1 MKKNKNNILKILIS
15 IAFAIIIVNCHVVK
29 ADVTELQQDDKGRYC
44 ISTADDY
51 YFFENN
57 CDNKLYYKST
67 VVLTNDIEII
77 NKEKTKYVTNFSG
90 KFDGQGHTI
99 TYSAPDRVNN
109 KYDLAALNFIL
120 DSNGVIEN
128 VKIHITDEKVYIGD
142 STSQFC
148 TALYENNG
156 TVRGLQV
163 SGNVTLIYAVPKKSL
178 KIGATEGNGILE
190 DCDVSINYDMEE
202 STDLEIVSNGVSKG
216 GLWEICQFGTSTSEM
231 TYQNCIS
238 HGSCGKKIYDIADLL
253 SSKLD
258 MTKKY
263 NRGIY
268 ATVSLRYSTACSA
281 TNLYYNSELFKDI
294 SVVTNYTQEKY
305 ALKKFENYEQFGKTT
320 AELKNKDTY
329 EGFDFEKKWSISPDL
344 NDGYP
349 YYDPRVKEITLEVQA
364 DAEPKVWKTN
374 YSRNYNRFKDY
385 STNYH
390 FPYRVE
396 IIDGKQTS
404 IYDDG
409 DNNKVTINGAK
420 IVNQTK

>member
-1 MKKNKNNILKILIS
+1 
-15 IAFAIIIVNCHVVK
+15 
-29 ADVTELQQDDKGRYC
+29 
-44 ISTADDY
+44 
-51 YFFENN
+51 
-57 CDNKLYYKST
+57 
-67 VVLTNDIEII
+67 
-77 NKEKTKYVTNFSG
+77 
-90 KFDGQGHTI
+90 
-99 TYSAPDRVNN
+99 
-109 KYDLAALNFIL
+109 
-120 DSNGVIEN
+120 
-128 VKIHITDEKVYIGD
+128 
-142 STSQFC
+142 
-148 TALYENNG
+148 
-156 TVRGLQV
+156 
-163 SGNVTLIYAVPKKSL
+163 
-178 KIGATEGNGILE
+178 
-190 DCDVSINYDMEE
+190 MEE

-420 IVNQTK
+420 IVNQTKETQELIDKYGITAVCNPKTDIESAIVDTRFLGQRPLTVKWIKEPVLQFGKGQEAQAKEDGYTFKIKVIDGTCEVKDDGAVSAADDSAKWGTYLTKAEKAIKIILDYCKDKKNAFGPKDSPSYENTDIWAIFTAARCGYVPY